1 MLRIPKDKPEKQPI
15 SNGKNYICQLAD
27 SSVASAN
34 SFVASFRAISAQ
46 HGCDVESWSPS
57 PAFNVLTDHRRV
69 RMNGDGDTTK
79 D

>member
-1 MLRIPKDKPEKQPI
+1 MANAKSEKPEI
-15 SNGKNYICQLAD
+15 WNKNYNCQLA
-27 SSVASAN
+27 VASAN

-46 HGCDVESWSPS
+46 HGRDVESWSPS

-69 RMNGDGDTTK
+69 RMYGDDTTK

>member
-1 MLRIPKDKPEKQPI
+1 MANAKSRKY
-15 SNGKNYICQLAD
+15 GKNYNCQLA
-27 SSVASAN
+27 VASAN

-46 HGCDVESWSPS
+46 RGCDVESWSPS

>member
-1 MLRIPKDKPEKQPI
+1 
-15 SNGKNYICQLAD
+15 
-27 SSVASAN
+27 VASAN

-46 HGCDVESWSPS
+46 HGRDVESWSPS

>member
-1 MLRIPKDKPEKQPI
+1 MTGPKCEMRKK
-15 SNGKNYICQLAD
+15 YICQLAEAR
-27 SSVASAN
+27 SN

-46 HGCDVESWSPS
+46 HGSDVESWSP
-57 PAFNVLTDHRRV
+57 AFHVLTDHRRV